1 MSAAHAKLLV
11 TSWST
16 IRYELLNTRVC
27 DLRLAIPESP
37 MEPMIRQVEREL
49 TLKGLVFRPS
59 FYLSDS
65 WGCPNEVPAVGI
77 PFYLAD
83 RRLARIEEEQTGEI
97 EDQRTT
103 MMYLR
108 HEVGHAVNYAF
119 RLWEQPGWTD
129 VFGRFSKPYRD
140 VFLPDPSSRDFVRH
154 LVHSQ
159 YGRNY
164 AQKHPDEDFAET
176 FAVWLTPR
184 SGWRRKY
191 RFWPALRKLE
201 FLSEVMRNVKE
212 LPTPAVSTRKPLLN
226 AVQDMTL
233 LLAEHY
239 GQRAERYRAAAQGY
253 VDDKLKRVFPRLRGK
268 GYIPACLFLHQ
279 HRLRVA
285 HSVSAWAG
293 LADEEVNTILDKLE
307 DRARSLGLKLPRR
320 KGREKLVELTALA
333 TSLAKDFAYTGRFTG

>member
-1 MSAAHAKLLV
+1 MSAAQAQLLV

-27 DLRLAIPESP
+27 DLQLAIEGSP
-37 MEPMIRQVEREL
+37 VEPMIRQIRREL
-49 TLKGLVFRPS
+49 EAKGIKFMPT
-59 FYLSDS
+59 FYLTDS
-65 WGCPNEVPAVGI
+65 WGCPDEVPAVGI

-97 EDQRTT
+97 EDVRTT

-108 HEVGHAVNYAF
+108 HEVGHALNYAY
-119 RLWEQPGWTD
+119 RLWEWPGWAD
-129 VFGRFSKPYRD
+129 VFGKFSKPYRD

-176 FAVWLTPR
+176 FAIWLTPR

-191 RFWPALRKLE
+191 RFWPALRKLT
-201 FLSEVMRNVKE
+201 FIAKLMRGLKGRP
-212 LPTPAVSTRKPLLN
+212 LPAVTSGLLVN
-226 AVQDMTL
+226 PVKDMTMP
-233 LLAEHY
+233 LAEHY

-253 VDDKLKRVFPRLRGK
+253 VDDKLGQVFPRVRAK
-268 GYIPACLFLHQ
+268 GQVPACQFIRRHHNKL
-279 HRLRVA
+279 A
-285 HSVSAWAG
+285 SSISIWSG
-293 LADEEVNTILDKLE
+293 LDAEEVTTILDKLD
-307 DRARSLGLKLPRR
+307 DRARFLKLKMPRR
-320 KGREKLVELTALA
+320 KGGEKLVEITSLA

>member
-16 IRYELLNTRVC
+16 VRYELLNTRVS
-27 DLRLAIPESP
+27 DLKLRIDGSP
-37 MEPMIRQVEREL
+37 VEPMIRQVRREL
-49 TLKGLVFRPS
+49 AAKGIAFTPS
-59 FYLSDS
+59 FYLTDS
-65 WGCPNEVPAVGI
+65 WGCPDEVPAVGI

-97 EDQRTT
+97 EDLRTT
-103 MMYLR
+103 MMFLR
-108 HEVGHAVNYAF
+108 HEVGHALNYAY
-119 RLWEQPGWTD
+119 RLWEWEGWSET
-129 VFGRFSKPYRD
+129 FGKFSKPYRD

-176 FAVWLTPR
+176 FAIWLTPR

-191 RFWPALRKLE
+191 RFWPALRKLS
-201 FLSEVMRNVKE
+201 FVAQLMRGVKHRG
-212 LPTPAVSTRKPLLN
+212 LPAVGAGPLLN
-226 AVQDMTL
+226 PVEDMTM

-253 VDDKLKRVFPRLRGK
+253 VDDKLSQVFPKMRAK
-268 GYIPACLFLHQ
+268 AMVPAAQFIHQ
-279 HRLRVA
+279 HRTRLVSSI
-285 HSVSAWAG
+285 SVWSG
-293 LADEEVNTILDKLE
+293 LDTEEVTTILDKLE
-307 DRARSLGLKLPRR
+307 DRSRFLALRMPRR
-320 KGREKLVELTALA
+320 MGSEKLVQVTSLA

>member
-16 IRYELLNTRVC
+16 VRYELLNTRLC
-27 DLRLAIPESP
+27 DLKLKIKGSTV
-37 MEPMIRQVEREL
+37 EPLIRQIRQEL
-49 TLKGLVFRPS
+49 EAKGIRFLPN
-59 FYLSDS
+59 FYLTDS
-65 WGCPNEVPAVGI
+65 WGCPDEVPAVGI

-97 EDQRTT
+97 EDVRTT

-108 HEVGHAVNYAF
+108 HEVGHALNYAY
-119 RLWEQPGWTD
+119 RLWELPGWSDT
-129 VFGRFSKPYRD
+129 FGKFSKPYRD

-159 YGRNY
+159 YGRSY

-176 FAVWLTPR
+176 FAIWLTPR

-191 RFWPALRKLE
+191 RFWPALRKLT
-201 FLSEVMRNVKE
+201 FVAKLMRSVK
-212 LPTPAVSTRKPLLN
+212 PRPVPSVAGGPLVN
-226 AVQDMTL
+226 PVADMTM

-253 VDDKLKRVFPRLRGK
+253 VDDKLGQVFPAVRAK
-268 GYIPACLFLHQ
+268 DQIPACQFIRQ
-279 HRLRVA
+279 HRNKLA
-285 HSVSAWAG
+285 ASISVWSG
-293 LADEEVNTILDKLE
+293 LDAEEVTTILDKLD
-307 DRARSLGLKLPRR
+307 DRARFLNLKMPRR
-320 KGREKLVELTALA
+320 KGGEKLVEITSLA

>member
-1 MSAAHAKLLV
+1 MSAAQAQLLV

-27 DLRLAIPESP
+27 DLQLAIEGSP
-37 MEPMIRQVEREL
+37 VEPMIRQIRREL
-49 TLKGLVFRPS
+49 EAKGIKFMPT
-59 FYLSDS
+59 FYLTDS
-65 WGCPNEVPAVGI
+65 WGCPDEVPAVGI

-97 EDQRTT
+97 EDVRTT

-108 HEVGHAVNYAF
+108 HEVGHALNYAY
-119 RLWEQPGWTD
+119 RLWEWPGWADT
-129 VFGRFSKPYRD
+129 FGKFSKPYRD

-176 FAVWLTPR
+176 FAIWLTPR

-191 RFWPALRKLE
+191 RFWPALRKLS
-201 FLSEVMRNVKE
+201 FIASLMRGLKGRPIPSLTSGPLVNPVK
-212 LPTPAVSTRKPLLN
+212 
-226 AVQDMTL
+226 DMTMP
-233 LLAEHY
+233 LAEHY

-253 VDDKLKRVFPRLRGK
+253 VDDKLGQVFPRVRAK
-268 GYIPACLFLHQ
+268 GQVPACQFIRRHHKKL
-279 HRLRVA
+279 A
-285 HSVSAWAG
+285 SSISIWSG
-293 LADEEVNTILDKLE
+293 LDAEEVTTILDKLA
-307 DRARSLGLKLPRR
+307 DRASFLKLKMPRR
-320 KGREKLVELTALA
+320 KGGEKLVEITSLA

>member
-1 MSAAHAKLLV
+1 MGAAEAKLLV

-27 DLRLAIPESP
+27 DLELKIASSP
-37 MEPMIRQVEREL
+37 IEPLIRQVKREL
-49 TLKGLVFRPS
+49 DLKGVHFIPE
-59 FYLSDS
+59 FYLTDS
-65 WGCPNEVPAVGI
+65 WGCPDEVPAVGI

-83 RRLARIEEEQTGEI
+83 RRLSRIEEEQTGEI
-97 EDQRTT
+97 EDPRTT

-108 HEVGHAVNYAF
+108 HEVGHALNYAY
-119 RLWEQPGWTD
+119 RLWEWEGWSD
-129 VFGRFSKPYRD
+129 VFGKFSKPYRD

-159 YGRNY
+159 YGRSY

-176 FAVWLTPR
+176 FAIWLTPR

-191 RFWPALRKLE
+191 RFWPALRKLSYVAR
-201 FLSEVMRNVKE
+201 LMRGIR
-212 LPTPAVSTRKPLLN
+212 RKPVPGGASGPLVN
-226 AVQDMTL
+226 PISAMTM

-253 VDDKLKRVFPRLRGK
+253 VDDKLSQVFPRVRSG
-268 GYIPACLFLHQ
+268 A
-279 HRLRVA
+279 RVA
-285 HSVSAWAG
+285 ASRFIRKHRSHLASSISIWSG
-293 LADEEVNTILDKLE
+293 LDAEEVMTIIEKLE
-307 DRARSLGLKLPRR
+307 DRARSLDLKLAHQ
-320 KGREKLVELTALA
+320 KESEKLVGVTSLA